1 MDEFLKELAYTPDVL
16 NSGFTYSE
24 FILSIIL
31 STVLALI
38 MGLVYRV
45 THTGISYSRS
55 FVLSMVI
62 MSITIAFI
70 MLIIGSNLARAFS
83 LVGALSIV
91 RYRNALKDSRDTA
104 HIFLVMAIGMACGVK
119 LYLMAILFT
128 LASGTILITMDRM
141 GFGSVSRNMRLL
153 QFSFPVDSMKNLSNR
168 IENELQNFTK
178 GNYSLLSSEIT
189 DGQQILVY
197 TTELSAKQ
205 TSDSILNHFRDTSEN
220 VTVKMMT
227 GFEKFNI

>member
-1 MDEFLKELAYTPDVL
+1 MDEFLKQIMQTPDIL

-24 FILSIIL
+24 FVLSIIL
-31 STVLALI
+31 STVLALV
-38 MGLVYRV
+38 MGIVYRI

-62 MSITIAFI
+62 MAVTISFI

-119 LYLMAILFT
+119 LYLMAISFT
-128 LASGTILITMDRM
+128 ILAGIILITMDRM

-153 QFSFPVDSMKNLSNR
+153 QFSFPANSMNSLSDN
-168 IENELQNFTK
+168 IEDELESFTR
-178 GNYSLLSSEIT
+178 GNHALLSSEIT

-197 TTELSAKQ
+197 TAELPAKQ
-205 TSDSILNHFRDTSEN
+205 TTNTILNQFRDNYVN
-220 VTVKMMT
+220 VSVKMMT